1 MKRILLSFC
10 LAAST
15 LFAAAKDYT
24 DNLVVTVNAVPTPA
38 TEKVVTVTENAD
50 GTIDVLLANFHFSL
64 DGADMPLGNILVDNI
79 PLTPGEDYDS
89 FELDNRHIFVTAGDA
104 NEMDENGKPVIWQ
117 GPFMFPDGLD
127 IDMVGKVSDKK
138 FYCTL
143 KLEYGILDIDV
154 VFGTDDFPSSVLSA
168 KADDPDKLVNVYTI
182 LGTLA
187 KSNVRKADALNG
199 LQRGIYIVDGKKVIK
214 Q

>member
-10 LAAST
+10 MGVCA
-15 LFAAAKDYT
+15 LFASAKDYT
-24 DNLVVTVNAVPTPA
+24 DNLVVTVNTVPTPA
-38 TEKVVTVTENAD
+38 IEKVVTVTENAD

-64 DGADMPLGNILVDNI
+64 DGADLPLGNILVDNI

-117 GPFMFPDGLD
+117 GPIVFSKGLD
-127 IDMVGKVSDKK
+127 IDMVGKVSDEK

-143 KLEYGILDIDV
+143 DLTFGKEVIQVI
-154 VFGTDDFPSSVLSA
+154 FGTDDFPSSVLSA
-168 KADDPDKLVNVYTI
+168 KADDSDKLVNVYTI